1 MREMPERQE
10 VVRRLCQLAA
20 EQVGAD
26 PLRLS
31 ADTSF
36 IADLNYDSLN
46 MVDFV
51 MQVEDAFALSI
62 SDEEA
67 EGIRGFKT
75 VGEVADLVMRL
86 GSGGQASE
94 E

>member
-1 MREMPERQE
+1 MPERPE
-10 VVRRLCQLAA
+10 VLRRLCRLAA

-26 PLRLS
+26 PLQVT
-31 ADTSF
+31 AETSF

-46 MVDFV
+46 VVDFV
-51 MQVEDAFALSI
+51 MQVEDAFKLSI
-62 SDEEA
+62 PDEEA

-86 GSGGQASE
+86 GSGHQAPAE
-94 E
+94 